1 MCRFKGVDGVCN
13 CKSGDH
19 GKPFACTDENL
30 CTLRQT
36 EAEQARSLHKSWARF
51 SSLPVNKQTM
61 YKNYTMVGGIRGRCK
76 AIIITVGKVSRAL

>member
-13 CKSGDH
+13 CKAGDH
-19 GKPFACTDENL
+19 GKPFECTDENQ

-51 SSLPVNKQTM
+51 TELPVSKQTI
-61 YKNYTMVGGIRGRCK
+61 YKKLYYGGRYPWE
-76 AIIITVGKVSRAL
+76 VYNNENNSR

>member
-19 GKPFACTDENL
+19 GKTFACTDENL

-36 EAEQARSLHKSWARF
+36 EAEQVRSLHKSWERF
-51 SSLPVNKQTM
+51 ISLPVNKQTM
-61 YKNYTMVGGIRGRCK
+61 YKKLYYGGRYPWE
-76 AIIITVGKVSRAL
+76 V